1 MVSGDMC
8 ETIKS
13 VLKSHGS
20 LDVIYYASD
29 IIKQISIVF
38 SEEGYSRNKEKSG
51 EVMKGF
57 DSLKKL
63 FPEDYQMSACMAA
76 YKRSFLIENKIS
88 FIKGILY
95 EDRFFSLR
103 VITEAED
110 VIYITDKLYIRRFR
124 ADSIITS
131 PASRKKIVDIIFGH
145 KIEWNYIKSHK
156 KWKDDKALTQYYVLC
171 SMYMALQN
179 DVGSLND
186 TKERR
191 EYISAFWDFW
201 NTDFNIQI
209 MSINELC
216 LLLYILR
223 KIKEDIT
230 MAESFIRTYS
240 IYDIYQYCKK
250 INELLIDKCREKLS
264 VLPLR
269 TTGCI
274 GIYGIGQHTKC
285 MLNMYRTM
293 IGEIKSDLYFV
304 VSENIDKREYYE
316 KEIRE
321 INNLRQ
327 DTDYII
333 VSSKVY
339 QKEICKKLE
348 LVGFEPSRIITVYNS
363 NDAVDF
369 VIISQVLLSVN

>member
-1 MVSGDMC
+1 MNISISIIIPVYNVEKYLSECLNSVINQTMPFDEIIIVNDGSTDASSELCHTYKSKVPQIKLLEQENMGLSAARNVGLEIATGDYIVFLDSDDMVSGDMC

-250 INELLIDKCREKLS
+250 I
-264 VLPLR
+264 
-269 TTGCI
+269 
-274 GIYGIGQHTKC
+274 
-285 MLNMYRTM
+285 
-293 IGEIKSDLYFV
+293 
-304 VSENIDKREYYE
+304 
-316 KEIRE
+316 KE
-321 INNLRQ
+321 
-327 DTDYII
+327 
-333 VSSKVY
+333 
-339 QKEICKKLE
+339 
-348 LVGFEPSRIITVYNS
+348 
-363 NDAVDF
+363 
-369 VIISQVLLSVN
+369 